1 MDIQATKIE
10 LIQLM
15 LNTHKEQVL
24 QRIKDILQEEES
36 QVSVEQYNVEL
47 EQADAEIDQGEF
59 YTHEEAVEKIKEWRK
74 G

>member
-15 LNTHKEQVL
+15 LNTQKEQVL
-24 QRIKDILQEEES
+24 QRIKDIFQEEES

-47 EQADAEIDQGEF
+47 ERADAEIDQGEF
-59 YTHEEAVEKIKEWRK
+59 YTHKEVVEKIKEWRK